1 MRRALLTAAVLII
14 LVLCHLSSSD
24 AGEQDRLK
32 FTKSQVTFDNQVIY
46 REQNSS
52 WHIYDTILNPGNTH
66 ILLLREYI
74 NSRGCALRD
83 FKVLYLRRDPDKVPA
98 AVICTLNHDINFD
111 KLGMVEAYWAG
122 NRRIAVRTAP
132 LKPGTD
138 KTQTGQ
144 KTSGTMYYDIVSP

>member
-1 MRRALLTAAVLII
+1 MRRALRTAAVLII
-14 LVLCHLSSSD
+14 LALCQLPPSD
-24 AGEQDRLK
+24 AGEQDRLR
-32 FTKSQVTFDNQVIY
+32 FTKSLVTFDNQVIY

-83 FKVLYLRRDPDKVPA
+83 FKVLYLRRDPGKVPA
-98 AVICTLNHDINFD
+98 AVICMLNHDINFD
-111 KLGMVEAYWAG
+111 MLGMVEAYWAG
-122 NRRIAVRTAP
+122 NRRIAVRAAP

-138 KTQTGQ
+138 KTLTGQ
-144 KTSGTMYYDIVSP
+144 KTLVTRYYDIVSP

>member
-1 MRRALLTAAVLII
+1 MRRALRTASILII

-32 FTKSQVTFDNQVIY
+32 FTKSLVTFDNQVIY

-83 FKVLYLRRDPDKVPA
+83 FKVLYLRRDPGRVPA
-98 AVICTLNHDINFD
+98 AVICKLNHDINFD
-111 KLGMVEAYWAG
+111 MLGMVEAYWAG
-122 NRRIAVRTAP
+122 NRRIAVQIAP
-132 LKPGTD
+132 HRPGGD
-138 KTQTGQ
+138 EAIARQ
-144 KTSGTMYYDIVSP
+144 KTPVTRYYDIVSP